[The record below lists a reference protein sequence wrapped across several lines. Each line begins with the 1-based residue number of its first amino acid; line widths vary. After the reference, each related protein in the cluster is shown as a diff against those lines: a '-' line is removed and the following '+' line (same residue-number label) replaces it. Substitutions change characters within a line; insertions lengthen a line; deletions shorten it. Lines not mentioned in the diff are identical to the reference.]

1 MSAPIDEDANTLSV
15 YAPKRCR
22 AEPAAQTS
30 VAAKNALVAVPGGLR
45 GGEIGAQRGLLADL
59 LGREAPIQR
68 QRGLARSLDPEF
80 LPPAPLRP
88 RARWRLGASVLTA
101 LSIIAVI
108 YFNAAER
115 FFPRS
120 TASRQQTSD
129 RTVNP
134 ASPAGTPALELTKRI
149 ETEMPRL
156 QLGGGRG
163 MGAEPTLPG
172 IPAHGRADGAV
183 ILSTALAAGTTLS
196 SGFGADA
203 WPVVATEAIL
213 TDTWDIPA
221 KDSIGIVGLVANRW
235 PTPVDW
241 AAASQVIA
249 NSALAI
255 EAPQLSVASPHVPMP
270 RQPDREE
277 TAILIKQGKLFM
289 ANRDPAGARVVL
301 ERAARYRD
309 AEAALMLAATYDP
322 VVLRE
327 LKIYG
332 LVANVAKARTWYEMA
347 KEFGSTE
354 APRRL
359 EILASATH

>member
-1 MSAPIDEDANTLSV
+1 MSAPIDEDSNTLS
-15 YAPKRCR
+15 YYTPKRCR
-22 AEPAAQTS
+22 AERAAQTS
-30 VAAKNALVAVPGGLR
+30 VAAKNALVAVRGGPRGGL
-45 GGEIGAQRGLLADL
+45 LVDL
-59 LGREAPIQR
+59 LDREAPIQR
-68 QRGLARSLDPEF
+68 QRRLARSLDPEF

-88 RARWRLGASVLTA
+88 RARWRLGVSLLTA
-101 LSIIAVI
+101 LSVIAVI
-108 YFNAAER
+108 YFNAVER

-120 TASRQQTSD
+120 TALRQQTSD

-134 ASPAGTPALELTKRI
+134 ASPSGNPALELTKRI

-156 QLGGGRG
+156 QFGGWRG
-163 MGAEPTLPG
+163 MGAEPALPG
-172 IPAHGRADGAV
+172 IPAYGQADGVV
-183 ILSTALAAGTTLS
+183 ILFTALAAGTTLPS
-196 SGFGADA
+196 EFGADA

-213 TDTWDIPA
+213 TNTWDIPP
-221 KDSIGIVGLVANRW
+221 KDSIGIAGLVANRW

-249 NSALAI
+249 NSALAM
-255 EAPQLSVASPHVPMP
+255 EAQQLSVASPRVPMP
-270 RQPDREE
+270 RPPDREE

-309 AEAALMLAATYDP
+309 AEAALILAATYDP

-332 LVANVAKARTWYEMA
+332 LAANVAKARTWYEMA

-354 APRRL
+354 AARRL

>member
-1 MSAPIDEDANTLSV
+1 MSAPIDEDPNTLSFYV
-15 YAPKRCR
+15 PKRCR

-30 VAAKNALVAVPGGLR
+30 DAAKNALVAVRGGFR
-45 GGEIGAQRGLLADL
+45 GGENPTRRGFLADL
-59 LGREAPIQR
+59 LDREGPIQR

-80 LPPAPLRP
+80 LPLAPLRP
-88 RARWRLGASVLTA
+88 RFRWRLGVSLFTAISV
-101 LSIIAVI
+101 IAVI
-108 YFNAAER
+108 YFNAVER

-120 TASRQQTSD
+120 IASRQQTSG

-134 ASPAGTPALELTKRI
+134 ASPPGTPGLELTKRI

-156 QLGGGRG
+156 RFGGWRG
-163 MGAEPTLPG
+163 MGAEPAPPD
-172 IPAHGRADGAV
+172 IPAV
-183 ILSTALAAGTTLS
+183 MILFTALAAGTTLS
-196 SGFGADA
+196 SEFGADA
-203 WPVVATEAIL
+203 WPVAATDAIF
-213 TDTWDIPA
+213 TNTWDIPP
-221 KDSIGIVGLVANRW
+221 KDSLGIVGLVANRW
-235 PTPVDW
+235 PTAVDW

-255 EAPQLSVASPHVPMP
+255 EAQQLSVASPRVPMP

-301 ERAARYRD
+301 ERAAAYRD

-332 LVANVAKARTWYEMA
+332 LAANVAKARTWYEKA